1 MNKIFETKDNIKY
14 ISKYKRKKLMK
25 NRNKNNYNNNKTEL
39 KDIESIGKFGHWYF
53 LNFLSHESL
62 HYLLCSCKNAIWY
75 LGKLFGSWDMGQNA
89 FS

>member
-39 KDIESIGKFGHWYF
+39 KDMESIGKFGH
-53 LNFLSHESL
+53 
-62 HYLLCSCKNAIWY
+62 
-75 LGKLFGSWDMGQNA
+75 
-89 FS
+89 